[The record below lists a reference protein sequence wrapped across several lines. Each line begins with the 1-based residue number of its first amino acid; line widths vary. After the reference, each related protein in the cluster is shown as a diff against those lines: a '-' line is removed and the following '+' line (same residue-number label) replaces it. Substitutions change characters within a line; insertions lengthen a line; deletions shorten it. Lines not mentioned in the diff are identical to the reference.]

1 MFTSLFFGVLA
12 AATGVWLLIR
22 QGSEYRRAWESR
34 RWPTY
39 EAVILHATMH
49 VVALGGAGVG
59 GPRLGA
65 AWDLRYA
72 YEVPDRYARR
82 GHAREGHRFRFGP
95 VPLRTVSA
103 FLRAH
108 PVGTVVPV
116 AVNPRNF
123 DDAVLKPGPT
133 ALGTLAFLGGVAGCV
148 AGLVWLRFALLAATT

>member
-1 MFTSLFFGVLA
+1 MFTNLFFGVVA

-22 QGSEYRRAWESR
+22 HGSEFHRAWASR
-34 RWPTY
+34 RWPRY
-39 EAVILHATMH
+39 EAVLQHATMH
-49 VVALGGAGVG
+49 VVASGDGAG

-65 AWDLRYA
+65 AWDLRYT

-82 GHAREGHRFRFGP
+82 GHARDGHRFRFGP

-133 ALGTLAFLGGVAGCV
+133 ALGTLAFFGAVAGCV
-148 AGLVWLRFALLAATT
+148 AGLVWLRFALLAGAT